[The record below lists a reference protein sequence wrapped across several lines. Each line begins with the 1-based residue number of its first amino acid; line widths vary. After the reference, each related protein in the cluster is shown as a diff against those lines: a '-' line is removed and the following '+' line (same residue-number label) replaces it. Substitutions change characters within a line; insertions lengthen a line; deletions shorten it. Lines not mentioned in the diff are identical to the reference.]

1 MLIAVARTGPNAG
14 TLLRLDTDEPAAP
27 SDHRG
32 PTGHPDPINHPTPSD
47 HPAPTIDLATTTD
60 DLATTVGR
68 VEAEHHPRWVWADT
82 GAIYRDL
89 VAAGVRVQRSHDLT
103 MAERALLG
111 YAGRWGEPAS
121 VPAAWARARGQAPPE
136 EPPVSEPTQPT
147 LFSTTER
154 LPLEAIARVHRE
166 QVNAIA
172 HPHGPE
178 AVEPRTI
185 GPRQLDLLITAD
197 SAGEL
202 AATEMSH
209 VGLPWRTDIHDRLL
223 AEALGPRPRHGGRPA
238 KLQDLAEEIA
248 NALHAPHLNPDSPAE
263 LLRAFS
269 RDGVILPS
277 TRAHVL
283 KQIEHPAIEPLLRY
297 KALSRLH
304 TANGWAWLASWVRDG
319 RFRPEYVAAAVV
331 SGRWA
336 TRGGGALQIPH
347 SVRSA
352 VVADPGWVLLA
363 ADAQQ
368 LEPRVLAALSGDR
381 AMGEAARH
389 GDLYAAL
396 AEQSFNGDRKAAK
409 VGLISA
415 MYGGASPAT
424 AILRRRYPQALAL
437 LERAARAGE
446 AGGLVRSALGRTC
459 PPGAAGWDGLSEDQ
473 SVRRARDRGRFT
485 RNFIIQASAADWA
498 AVMLAMLRRRLE
510 STAAELV
517 FFCHDEVIVH
527 APAED
532 AERAADDIV
541 QAAAEATRLVLGDV
555 VAPLPLTPSAV
566 ACYAEAK

>member
-1 MLIAVARTGPNAG
+1 MLIAVAPTSPNAG
-14 TLLRLDTDEPAAP
+14 GLQRLDADEPA
-27 SDHRG
+27 S
-32 PTGHPDPINHPTPSD
+32 
-47 HPAPTIDLATTTD
+47 TTD
-60 DLATTVGR
+60 DLATTIAR
-68 VEAEHHPRWVWADT
+68 VENEHHPRWVWADT
-82 GAIYRDL
+82 GSIYRNL
-89 VAAGVRVQRSHDLT
+89 TAAGVRVQRSHDLT

-111 YAGRWGEPAS
+111 YSGRWGESAS
-121 VPAAWARARGQAPPE
+121 VAAAWARARGQSPPPE
-136 EPPVSEPTQPT
+136 PPMSEPTQPT
-147 LFSTTER
+147 LFSTAGSP
-154 LPLEAIARVHRE
+154 PLEAIARVHQE
-166 QVNAIA
+166 QQDAVAR
-172 HPHGPE
+172 PHGPE
-178 AVEPRTI
+178 AFEPRPI

-209 VGLPWRTDIHDRLL
+209 VGLPWRADIHDRLL
-223 AEALGPRPRHGGRPA
+223 ADALGPRPRHGGRPA
-238 KLQDLAEEIA
+238 KLQDLAEQIA
-248 NALHAPHLNPDSPAE
+248 SALHTPLLNPDSPAE
-263 LLRAFS
+263 VLRAFAKA
-269 RDGVILPS
+269 GVTLPS
-277 TRAHVL
+277 TRARLL

-352 VVADPGWVLLA
+352 VVADPGWVLLV

-415 MYGGASPAT
+415 MYGGASPAK
-424 AILRRRYPQALAL
+424 AILQRRYPQALAL
-437 LERAARAGE
+437 LEQAARTGE

-459 PPGAAGWDGLSEDQ
+459 PPGTAGWEGLSEDQ
-473 SVRRARDRGRFT
+473 SVRRSRDRGRFT

-498 AVMLAMLRRRLE
+498 GVMLALLRRRL
-510 STAAELV
+510 SGSKAELV
-517 FFCHDEVIVH
+517 FFCHDEVVVH
-527 APAED
+527 APAEE
-532 AERAADDIV
+532 AERAADDIR
-541 QAAAEATRLVLGDV
+541 QAAAEATRLVLGEV
-555 VAPLPLTPSAV
+555 VAPLPLAPTAV
-566 ACYAEAK
+566 RCYADGK